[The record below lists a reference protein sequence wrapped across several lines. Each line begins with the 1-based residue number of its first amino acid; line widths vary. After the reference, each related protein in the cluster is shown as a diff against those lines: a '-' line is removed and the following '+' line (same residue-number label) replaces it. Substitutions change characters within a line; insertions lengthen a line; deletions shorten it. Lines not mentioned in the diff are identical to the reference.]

1 MSLYQIKF
9 GSVCSGLEA
18 ASVAWSTLG
27 WKAAWVSEIEPY
39 PCSVLAH
46 HYPDVPNLGNML
58 LIPAMLRNGDIEA
71 PDVFT
76 GGTPCQS
83 FSIAGLRNSLSDKR
97 GNLSLTFCEIAN
109 EIDIQRAAAG
119 LLPCVIKWEN
129 VPGVLSTEDNAFGCF
144 LGGLAGSTCALIPE
158 PCPDAG
164 KSGKFWKWKKS
175 ERRHALSWPKSGCV
189 IGPQRTVA
197 WRVLDAQYFGLAQ
210 RRNRV
215 FVVASARN
223 GFDPVAVLLEFE
235 GVRRDTAPSR
245 SAGQEIAGSV
255 TASLGKRGGQPDCG
269 STPGY
274 LQPVAYGSA
283 NVDGPVDVSAPLL
296 ARPGQSYDFERE
308 TLVQQGVDLRN
319 GALTGQ
325 VAQTIQAGGHG
336 VDPGGMPHVL
346 SVALRGRD
354 GGGTAELGDDLA
366 ACLRASTGGGDKPHV
381 LAPIAFN
388 SREDCVSST
397 EVFGALGTSSPQ
409 AQSVIYANSGGQMAV
424 AIGCDGTIDG
434 PVPPLMARS
443 SRGGAQTLSPGHQT
457 DGHMIGVGMAVR
469 RLMPIECER
478 LQGFE
483 DGYTLIPVGKK
494 MAADGPRYKA
504 IGNSWAIPCVRW
516 IGRRIDSQ
524 LRKLMEQESA

>member
-1 MSLYQIKF
+1 MTDFSIKF

-18 ASVAWSTLG
+18 ASVAWSVLG
-27 WKAAWVSEIEPY
+27 WTAAWVSEIEPY
-39 PCSVLAH
+39 PNKVLAH
-46 HYPDVPNLGNML
+46 HYPDVPNLGNMM

-83 FSIAGLRNSLSDKR
+83 FSIAGLRNSLGDKR

-119 LLPCVIKWEN
+119 LLPCAIVWEN

-144 LGGLAGSTCALIPE
+144 LGGLAGATCTLIPE
-158 PCPDAG
+158 PCPDGG

-175 ERRHALSWPKSGCV
+175 EHRHALSWPKSGCV

-215 FVVASARN
+215 FVVASARE

-235 GVRRDTAPSR
+235 GVRRDSPPSR
-245 SAGQEIAGSV
+245 GAWQETAAGTLRSTDGGSDVDHAIAGHIQ
-255 TASLGKRGGQPDCG
+255 A
-269 STPGY
+269 
-274 LQPVAYGSA
+274 
-283 NVDGPVDVSAPLL
+283 
-296 ARPGQSYDFERE
+296 
-308 TLVQQGVDLRN
+308 VDLRN
-319 GALTGQ
+319 GAITGQ
-325 VAQTIQAGGHG
+325 VTQTIQAGGHG

-346 SVALRGRD
+346 SVALRGRE

-409 AQSVIYANSGGQMAV
+409 AQAVAEPIAFSCKDYGADATVGLSPTLRAMNHSDSHANGGGQMAV

-457 DGHMIGVGMAVR
+457 DGHMIGLGMAVR

-478 LQGFE
+478 LQGFP
-483 DGYTLIPVGKK
+483 DGYTLIPDGKK

-504 IGNSWAIPCVRW
+504 IGNSWAIPCITW
-516 IGRRIDSQ
+516 IGRRIDNQ
-524 LRKLMEQESA
+524 LRGRI